1 MYYVYVLRSCKDG
14 KFYTGY
20 TTDLKKR
27 VAEHQSGISKSTSFR
42 LPVELVYYESSLN
55 LKDAMRREKY
65 LKTTWGKRY
74 VRNRIKE
81 YLMSIKNIT

>member
-1 MYYVYVLRSCKDG
+1 MYYAYILRSCKDG
-14 KFYTGY
+14 RFYTGY
-20 TTDLKKR
+20 TADLKKR

-42 LPVELVYYESSLN
+42 LPVELVYYEACLN

-74 VRNRIKE
+74 IQNRIKE
-81 YLMSIKNIT
+81 YLRDIKHIT